1 MFLMTAITWI
11 HGNRTLW
18 IMGCLQHY
26 CMHCIALAAYMQS
39 NPIEGP
45 ALQCI
50 QCIAGK
56 YWSVNN
62 CSALTSPTI
71 GGGRETMS
79 KGPNASPESTERQII
94 IQYYGFVWMSAY
106 LQRYP
111 GRSHVQR
118 PPSNLLSAQGIYQ
131 PSRLTCYACRT
142 YLYSFVIVFALCICI
157 CVCMLD

>member
-1 MFLMTAITWI
+1 MTAMTWI
-11 HGNRTLW
+11 NGNRTLW
-18 IMGCLQHY
+18 IMGCLQDY
-26 CMHCIALAAYMQS
+26 CMHCIALASYIC
-39 NPIEGP
+39 NPIEYK
-45 ALQCI
+45 CNWI

-106 LQRYP
+106 LKRYP